1 MAMPAE
7 PRGGRCPIASLL
19 PALIAST
26 ALAILVAQAVALLRG
41 WDPGVRET
49 PPTFRSPGPTVVQ
62 LERLQQLVS
71 TRVHVADVLV
81 GESRWLEGSWIIQ
94 GDALLA
100 VDMSKAEVKDRDEK
114 ARTAAIVL
122 PRPAVLSARVN
133 HERTQQWDIKSRSW
147 IPLAGALL
155 GDRRAHR
162 AAGDAAR
169 PSGSSSGPP
178 ARKRTRRRRGRASE
192 GMLAEFYRGGRLAGV
207 RPLEVTS
214 RAGTSPMPACR
225 GATIAVASIAVI
237 PNLDERAA
245 IPRGT
250 AAPLHS
256 SGGKMSTL
264 IDRIETRSAHGR
276 SATDNTTPAQRLR
289 STMAAAR
296 VSFTWIGTQKTLT
309 PEQKA
314 RAAEAFD
321 AEGQYL
327 SAGKKLID
335 TRHSAFRRRHGDPGQ
350 GRLVLEG
357 A

>member
-100 VDMSKAEVKDRDEK
+100 VDMSKAEVKDGDEK
-114 ARTAAIVL
+114 ARTATIVL

-133 HERTQQWDIKSRSW
+133 HEKTQRWDIKSRSW

-155 GDRRAHR
+155 GDRRAIEKQAMLEAQRLVER
-162 AAGDAAR
+162 AAGTDDNKAAAR
-169 PSGSSSGPP
+169 QGVGGH
-178 ARKRTRRRRGRASE
+178 ARRVLPRR
-192 GMLAEFYRGGRLAGV
+192 RLAGV

-237 PNLDERAA
+237 P
-245 IPRGT
+245 
-250 AAPLHS
+250 
-256 SGGKMSTL
+256 
-264 IDRIETRSAHGR
+264 
-276 SATDNTTPAQRLR
+276 
-289 STMAAAR
+289 
-296 VSFTWIGTQKTLT
+296 TLT
-309 PEQKA
+309 SGRRSLA
-314 RAAEAFD
+314 
-321 AEGQYL
+321 GQPPL
-327 SAGKKLID
+327 SIPQEE
-335 TRHSAFRRRHGDPGQ
+335 R
-350 GRLVLEG
+350 
-357 A
+357 